1 MKDRRIRK
9 RIQQKVTA
17 MKHFILLITLLSLV
31 LPCWVQSADNVFA
44 TRHIATKKK
53 AVVLSALF
61 PGLGQLSTDQ
71 KIKGTLMLVGEIST
85 LAVMLI
91 ANENYNTRRDNFHRL
106 KGEYAVMAAGNS
118 RYDLAQ
124 QKWDELHKTNAVLDD
139 LHLTRRISGA
149 VAVGVYIYSL
159 ADMLLYNS
167 PKVSAAPRWNLR
179 AVPGMGDGPPK
190 LVLMGS
196 F

>member
-1 MKDRRIRK
+1 MKDRCILK
-9 RIQQKVTA
+9 RIQQKVIE
-17 MKHFILLITLLSLV
+17 MKHSILLITLLSLV
-31 LPCWVQSADNVFA
+31 LPCWAQSEDDVFA
-44 TRHIATKKK
+44 TRQIVTKKK

-71 KIKGTLMLVGEIST
+71 KIKGTLMLVGEISS
-85 LAVMLI
+85 LAVTLI

-106 KGEYAVMAAGNS
+106 KDEYAVMATGNS

-124 QKWDELHKTNAVLDD
+124 QKWDELHKTNAELDD
-139 LHLTRRISGA
+139 LHLTRRIFGA

-159 ADMLLYNS
+159 TDILLYDS
-167 PKVSAAPRWNLR
+167 PKVPAVTRWNLR
-179 AVPGMGDGPPK
+179 AVPGMGDVPPK